1 MPANHRTGLYV
12 FSLQRQDSLVA
23 GKNFITLLN
32 PSGSGKI
39 LTLGA
44 IFASY
49 MATVASPAYPL
60 RGYRTTNVPTGGTL
74 HNQATE
80 VCKLDSALPD
90 SIAELRSG
98 NPTTTLGAAFFN
110 SPVGTVKDTV
120 SSVHDVDAPVGFN
133 PFILRPGE
141 AVVVRQD
148 VGAVGHLWNLSILWR
163 EVAP

>member
-39 LTLGA
+39 LTVGA

-60 RGYRTTNVPTGGTL
+60 RGYRTTNTPTGGTL

-80 VCKLDSALPD
+80 VCKLDTALPD
-90 SIAELRSG
+90 SIAVLRSN
-98 NPTTTLGAAFFN
+98 NPATTLGPAFFN

-120 SSVHDVDAPVGFN
+120 SPVHDVDAPTGFN

-141 AVVVRQD
+141 AIVVRQD